1 MALFKYGLGLTAL
14 CMVMAWGAA
23 AQQAPANNAPKPPAA
38 NQAPPE
44 LAKKR
49 QPDPAHKVDL
59 SRDPD
64 RSAIGPRT
72 TQGLA
77 QDAISRSN
85 ARE

>member
-1 MALFKYGLGLTAL
+1 MALFKHGLGLTAL
-14 CMVMAWGAA
+14 CMVMACGAA
-23 AQQAPANNAPKPPAA
+23 AQQAPVSNAPKAPVA
-38 NQAPPE
+38 NQAPSE

-49 QPDPAHKVDL
+49 QPDPTHKMDI

-77 QDAISRSN
+77 QDAINRSSG
-85 ARE
+85 R